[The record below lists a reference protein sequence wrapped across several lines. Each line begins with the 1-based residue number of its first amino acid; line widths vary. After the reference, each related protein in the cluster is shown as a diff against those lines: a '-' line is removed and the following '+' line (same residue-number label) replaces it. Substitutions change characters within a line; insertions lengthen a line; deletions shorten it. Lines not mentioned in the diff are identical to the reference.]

1 MLPRIY
7 APPVNRISAI
17 MFSWLF
23 AGSWS
28 KQPFAAST
36 RSTHTFHSSLYTSI
50 FKFQKIITSGML
62 IRIYTNIFFLL
73 CDWIPASMPEWRI
86 FAAGWNILL
95 IRTVNAPVAD
105 EPSLVIKL
113 DDRILHVSIKTEHAE
128 EQTDKKTDNIVIVS
142 VLRVN
147 LAGH

>member
-1 MLPRIY
+1 MLPLWIE
-7 APPVNRISAI
+7 
-17 MFSWLF
+17 FQQSWLVDYLP
-23 AGSWS
+23 APGRSS
-28 KQPFAAST
+28 HSLQAPGVHT
-36 RSTHTFHSSLYTSI
+36 PSTHRYIQVFSSFKKLLLSESLYV
-50 FKFQKIITSGML
+50 F
-62 IRIYTNIFFLL
+62 IRIFFFLL

-86 FAAGWNILL
+86 FDAGWNILL

-105 EPSLVIKL
+105 ELSLVIKL